1 MVFINHI
8 EVLSGEAAIIE
19 INGPLN
25 GETSPDFE
33 TYVNSL
39 LEKRICFILLDA
51 GNLEFVSSEGI
62 GVILFIQKKLSE
74 NNGFFIMYNLQDE
87 VQLLYNILGFDK
99 VIKIARSKID
109 AMETMDKQIE
119 LRESEDIRDD
129 EYIEEAETSI
139 DFDDKGIDDNTEIIF
154 EDGSMRTEIE
164 KTDDDFFEGID
175 FIENED
181 INFEDE
187 QPKEILAEDANNIS
201 NDVTFDQ
208 FVVECINCKTL
219 VRVKVAGDYLCPT
232 CKNEF
237 SVDKDQEVSFK

>member
-8 EVLSGEAAIIE
+8 EVLSGEAAIVE

-51 GNLEFVSSEGI
+51 GNLQFVSSEGI

-119 LRESEDIRDD
+119 LRTSEDI
-129 EYIEEAETSI
+129 EGPGPTIPHSI
-139 DFDDKGIDDNTEIIF
+139 PSWE
-154 EDGSMRTEIE
+154 
-164 KTDDDFFEGID
+164 
-175 FIENED
+175 
-181 INFEDE
+181 
-187 QPKEILAEDANNIS
+187 
-201 NDVTFDQ
+201 
-208 FVVECINCKTL
+208 
-219 VRVKVAGDYLCPT
+219 
-232 CKNEF
+232 
-237 SVDKDQEVSFK
+237 